1 MKFTEPE
8 MTKAVEAVA
17 RQLFAATRPP
27 WRRGDHDQAW
37 RELKAIERYNHL
49 AAAGEVVL
57 PVLVALPERPT
68 VGATP
73 EFTDEEYLAAA
84 EGASR
89 DLMEHRQPGV
99 WESLGERK
107 RRKLNQGTAELAR
120 VAVEGMPIRQD
131 PDAFIVPDYLD

>member
-27 WRRGDHDQAW
+27 WKRGDLAQGW
-37 RELKAIERYNHL
+37 RELKPIERYNNL

-73 EFTDEEYLAAA
+73 EFSDQEYLDAA

-89 DLMEHRQPGV
+89 ELMEHRQPGV
-99 WESLGERK
+99 WESLSERK

-120 VAVEGMPIRQD
+120 VAVEGMPLRQD
-131 PDAFIVPDYLD
+131 PDALNIPDYLD